1 MVSVRFQDISSYLQR
16 YFIGILRFDDEQD
29 SVVLT
34 GERKAMIRTEEQS
47 ITGGGSLETCH
58 FYKVPLNLDLNHH

>member
-47 ITGGGSLETCH
+47 ITGGGD
-58 FYKVPLNLDLNHH
+58 FGNLPFL